1 MGITDKVCVLVLGY
15 NLDTDKQRI
24 IMAEQNPTPTKNFTQ
39 MSADELKALIN
50 QEGENFV
57 TQTQDGDIDINNY
70 FASERFTLQRLL
82 NLFFAFEYFSRAEN
96 SSSESYDARYGLL
109 YELVYHEIG
118 KTLDADLYGP
128 EYIIG
133 L

>member
-1 MGITDKVCVLVLGY
+1 
-15 NLDTDKQRI
+15 
-24 IMAEQNPTPTKNFTQ
+24 MAEKEPTPTKNFTQ
-39 MSADELKALIN
+39 MSAEELRELIK

-57 TQTQDGDIDINNY
+57 TQTQDGDISINEY
-70 FASERFTLQRLL
+70 FVSEKFTLQRLL
-82 NLFFAFEYFSRAEN
+82 NLFFAFEYFERADNFPSRG
-96 SSSESYDARYGLL
+96 YDSGRYALL

-118 KTLDADLYGP
+118 KLLDSDLYGP